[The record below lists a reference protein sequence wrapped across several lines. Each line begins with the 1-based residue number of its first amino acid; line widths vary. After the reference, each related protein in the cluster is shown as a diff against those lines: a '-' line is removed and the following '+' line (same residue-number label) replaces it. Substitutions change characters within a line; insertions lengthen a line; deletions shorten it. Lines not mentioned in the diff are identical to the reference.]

1 MHEHI
6 VHTLHDAVP
15 FHPKVVAI
23 GVGPVP
29 VDPDP
34 LGTADNRLLHH
45 DGPWRRWRCLRSRGG
60 FRLLNDDDRLAIDL
74 LGGAGL
80 GFDDH
85 VGRGPSGLALLPVSH
100 VAIV

>member
-6 VHTLHDAVP
+6 VHALDDAVS

-29 VDPDP
+29 VNPDP
-34 LGTADNRLLHH
+34 PGTTGNRLLHH
-45 DGPWRRWRCLRSRGG
+45 DGPRRRWRCFRSRGG
-60 FRLLNDDDRLAIDL
+60 FRLLNDDDRLAVDL

-85 VGRGPSGLALLPVSH
+85 VGRGAGGLTLLAVSH